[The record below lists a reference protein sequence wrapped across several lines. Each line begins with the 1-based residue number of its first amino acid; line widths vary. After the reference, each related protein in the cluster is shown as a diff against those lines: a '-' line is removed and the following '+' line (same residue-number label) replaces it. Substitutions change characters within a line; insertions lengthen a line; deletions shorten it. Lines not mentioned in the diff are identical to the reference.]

1 MVSCSLDSLAS
12 KRSVK
17 FCLWAAIGWLLALS
31 PSTLRSE
38 LDLSPQ
44 SETHQLEGIEI
55 SQLAFNAGTK
65 DRVIYQPPR
74 DWKYSGGKDRL
85 DLQPKDMVQVK
96 ATVTKLPPDPTLAFD
111 REGGK
116 RLTETLVSSLP
127 EGSEQVKVRS
137 EELNPLQINGKPTYL
152 VEVSYTYYGERFACY
167 SLILDRKPEPI
178 SFRLSCRESDY
189 QALREVFQKSLYSWQ
204 NL

>member
-1 MVSCSLDSLAS
+1 ML
-12 KRSVK
+12 
-17 FCLWAAIGWLLALS
+17 CLWATVGWLLALS
-31 PSTLRSE
+31 TSMLHAG

-44 SETHQLEGIEI
+44 SESYQLEGIEML
-55 SQLAFNAGTK
+55 QLAFNAGTK

-85 DLQPKDMVQVK
+85 DLQPKGTSQVK
-96 ATVTKLPPDPTLAFD
+96 ATVTKLPPDSTLAFD

-116 RLTETLVSSLP
+116 RLTENLVASLP
-127 EGSEQVKVRS
+127 EGSEQVKVQS
-137 EELNPLQINGKPTYL
+137 EELNPLRINGKQTYL
-152 VEVSYTYYGERFACY
+152 VEVSYTYYGERFVCY
-167 SLILDRKPEPI
+167 SLMLDRKPEPI

-189 QALREVFQKSLYSWQ
+189 QALREAFQKSLYSWQ